1 MRAIAPQADSRREPA
16 PSVIPNGR
24 SVMHN
29 PTTAVLRIDRAA
41 VQKNYATM
49 RAQTAAGVRHGA
61 VLKSDAYG
69 LGARP
74 IAEALV
80 DAGCSLFFVAD
91 LDAALALR
99 AAFPKVAIVALDG
112 YSARRASDYRDHGI
126 VAVAND
132 LHDIA
137 ALRQGASP
145 LPYILKVD
153 TGLNRRGLPLGAVAR
168 LYLAGLFE
176 RLPPTG
182 IMSHLACAA
191 AADHP
196 MNDLQL
202 HRFQQLYALLRPAWG
217 SLAASCGV
225 WLGPRFHF
233 DVTRL
238 GSALFGLNDRRMR
251 PSPLQPVL
259 TLSAEVVE
267 VRALCAGETVGY
279 GGTFRADRPTRLAV
293 VGIGYAQGLPRTDR
307 GLVAR
312 IGGFLAPAVG
322 RLSMEWLTLDVTDVP
337 EPLCHRGTWVRLLD
351 GQTTIDDL
359 ADATGIAAQEILL
372 RLGTACRREHT
383 AFEARTACP
392 EPAMTQV
399 AAIARSPVSVRRD
412 RSP

>member
-1 MRAIAPQADSRREPA
+1 MPNEH
-16 PSVIPNGR
+16 SVTH
-24 SVMHN
+24 SS
-29 PTTAVLRIDRAA
+29 TKAVLRIDRVA

-80 DAGCSLFFVAD
+80 EAGCSLFFVAD
-91 LDAALALR
+91 LEAALALR

-112 YSARRASDYRDHGI
+112 YSPQRACDYRRHDV

-137 ALRQGASP
+137 ALRPGASP
-145 LPYILKVD
+145 APYILNID
-153 TGLNRRGLPLGAVAR
+153 TGLNRRGLPTRAVTR
-168 LYLAGLFE
+168 LYLEGLFN
-176 RLPPTG
+176 RMPPTG
-182 IMSHLACAA
+182 LMSHLACAA
-191 AADHP
+191 EADHP
-196 MNDLQL
+196 MNDLQR

-238 GSALFGLNDRRMR
+238 GSALYGLNDRHMR

-259 TLSAEVVE
+259 TLLAPVVE
-267 VRALCAGETVGY
+267 VRALGAGETVGY
-279 GGTFRADRPTRLAV
+279 GATFRAERPTRLAV
-293 VGIGYAQGLPRTDR
+293 VGMGYAQGLPRTDR

-312 IGGFLAPAVG
+312 IGTFLAPAVG

-351 GQTTIDDL
+351 AQTTIDDL
-359 ADATGIAAQEILL
+359 ADATGMAAQEILL
-372 RLGTACRREHT
+372 RLGAACQREHT
-383 AFEARTACP
+383 AFESRMAFS
-392 EPAMTQV
+392 EPARPEV
-399 AAIARSPVSVRRD
+399 ASVAPSLIPVRRD
-412 RSP
+412 P

>member
-1 MRAIAPQADSRREPA
+1 MNAARIGTRREPTA
-16 PSVIPNGR
+16 SAMPNER
-24 SVMHN
+24 SVTHSA
-29 PTTAVLRIDRAA
+29 TRAVLRIDRVA

-69 LGARP
+69 LGAGP

-80 DAGCSLFFVAD
+80 EAGCSLFFVAD

-112 YSARRASDYRDHGI
+112 YGPQRASDYRDHGI

-145 LPYILKVD
+145 VPYILNID
-153 TGLNRRGLPLGAVAR
+153 TGLNRRGLQPRAAAR
-168 LYLAGLFE
+168 LYLAGMFK
-176 RLPPTG
+176 RLPPSG
-182 IMSHLACAA
+182 LMSHLACAA

-202 HRFQQLYALLRPAWG
+202 HRFQQLYGLLRPAWG

-238 GSALFGLNDRRMR
+238 GSALFGLNDRRTR

-259 TLSAEVVE
+259 TLSAQVVE
-267 VRALCAGETVGY
+267 IRALSPGETVGY
-279 GGTFRADRPTRLAV
+279 GATFRAERPTRLAV
-293 VGIGYAQGLPRTDR
+293 VGMGYAQGLPRTDR

-312 IGGFLAPAVG
+312 IGAYPAPAVG

-337 EPLCHRGTWVRLLD
+337 EPLCHRGTWVSLLD
-351 GQTTIDDL
+351 AQTTIDDL
-359 ADATGIAAQEILL
+359 ADATGAAAQEILL
-372 RLGTACRREHT
+372 RLGGACQREHT
-383 AFEARTACP
+383 AFERRPASH
-392 EPAMTQV
+392 EPAMAKV
-399 AAIARSPVSVRRD
+399 ASTASSPVPVSRD
-412 RSP
+412 R

>member
-1 MRAIAPQADSRREPA
+1 MSAITSRIATRRES
-16 PSVIPNGR
+16 SVSVMPTER
-24 SVMHN
+24 SVTSSS
-29 PTTAVLRIDRAA
+29 PTAVLRINREA

-69 LGARP
+69 LGAGP

-80 DAGCSLFFVAD
+80 EAGCSLFFVAD

-99 AAFPKVAIVALDG
+99 TAFPKVAIVALDG
-112 YSARRASDYRDHGI
+112 YSSKRAPDYRDHGI

-137 ALRQGASP
+137 ALQRDASP
-145 LPYILKVD
+145 PPYILNID
-153 TGLNRRGLPLGAVAR
+153 TGFNRRGLEPPAVTR
-168 LYLAGLFE
+168 LYLEKLFN
-176 RLPPTG
+176 RLPPVG
-182 IMSHLACAA
+182 VMSHLACAA

-202 HRFQQLYALLRPAWG
+202 QRFQQLYGLLRPAWG

-251 PSPLQPVL
+251 PSPLQPVVS
-259 TLSAEVVE
+259 LSAQVIE
-267 VRALCAGETVGY
+267 VRALGAGETVGY
-279 GGTFRADRPTRLAV
+279 GATFRAKRPTRLAV
-293 VGIGYAQGLPRTDR
+293 VGMGYAQGLPRTDH
-307 GLVAR
+307 GLVAQ
-312 IGGFLAPAVG
+312 IGGFPAPAVG

-337 EPLCHRGTWVRLLD
+337 EALCHCGTWVSLLD
-351 GQTTIDDL
+351 AQTTIDDL
-359 ADATGIAAQEILL
+359 ADATGTAAQEILL
-372 RLGTACRREHT
+372 RLGTACQREHT
-383 AFEARTACP
+383 AFEARAACS
-392 EPAMTQV
+392 EPARPEV
-399 AAIARSPVSVRRD
+399 APIAPSLIPVRGD
-412 RSP
+412 R

>member
-1 MRAIAPQADSRREPA
+1 MTPIE
-16 PSVIPNGR
+16 R
-24 SVMHN
+24 SVTHSF
-29 PTTAVLRIDRAA
+29 TRAVLRIDRTA
-41 VQKNYATM
+41 VQKNYAHM

-80 DAGCSLFFVAD
+80 EAGCSLFFVAD

-112 YSARRASDYRDHGI
+112 YSSQRASDYREHDI

-137 ALRQGASP
+137 ALRQGASSP
-145 LPYILKVD
+145 PYLLNID
-153 TGLNRRGLPLGAVAR
+153 TGLNRRGLQPRAVTR
-168 LYLAGLFE
+168 LYLEGLFNE
-176 RLPPTG
+176 LPPTG
-182 IMSHLACAA
+182 LMSHLACAA
-191 AADHP
+191 EADHP
-196 MNDLQL
+196 MNDLQR
-202 HRFQQLYALLRPAWG
+202 HRFQQLYTLMRPAWG

-259 TLSAEVVE
+259 TLSTQVVE
-267 VRALCAGETVGY
+267 VRALGVGETVGY
-279 GGTFRADRPTRLAV
+279 GATFRAERPTRLAV
-293 VGIGYAQGLPRTDR
+293 VGMGYAQGLPRTDR

-312 IGGFLAPAVG
+312 IGEFPAPAVG

-337 EPLCHRGTWVRLLD
+337 EPLCHRGTWVSVLD
-351 GQTTIDDL
+351 AQTTIDDL

-372 RLGTACRREHT
+372 RLGASCRQEHT
-383 AFEARTACP
+383 AFEPRAASS

-399 AAIARSPVSVRRD
+399 VSVAPYPIPVRRD
-412 RSP
+412 R

>member
-1 MRAIAPQADSRREPA
+1 MTSIAPHRENHREPA
-16 PSVIPNGR
+16 A
-24 SVMHN
+24 SVMPNDRSETHGS
-29 PTTAVLRIDRAA
+29 ALLRIDRAA

-80 DAGCSLFFVAD
+80 EAGCSLFFVAD

-99 AAFPKVAIVALDG
+99 AALPNITIAALDG
-112 YSARRASDYRDHGI
+112 CSLQRASEYRDHAI

-137 ALRQGASP
+137 VLRQGASP
-145 LPYILKVD
+145 LPYILNID
-153 TGLNRRGLPLGAVAR
+153 TGLNRRGLPPLAVAG
-168 LYLAGLFE
+168 LYLEGLFN
-176 RLPPTG
+176 RLPPAG
-182 IMSHLACAA
+182 VMSHLACAA

-196 MNDLQL
+196 MNDRQL

-238 GSALFGLNDRRMR
+238 GSALYGLDDRRMR
-251 PSPLQPVL
+251 PSPLEPVL
-259 TLSAEVVE
+259 TLSAQVVE
-267 VRALCAGETVGY
+267 VRALSAGETVGY
-279 GGTFRADRPTRLAV
+279 GATFHAQRPTRLAV
-293 VGIGYAQGLPRTDR
+293 IGMGYAQGLPRTDR

-312 IGGFLAPAVG
+312 IGTFLAPAVG

-337 EPLCHRGTWVRLLD
+337 EALCHRGTWVSLLD
-351 GQTTIDDL
+351 AQATIDDL
-359 ADATGIAAQEILL
+359 ADATGVAAQEILL
-372 RLGTACRREHT
+372 RLGAACRRAHT
-383 AFEARTACP
+383 AFEHRTTFS
-392 EPAMTQV
+392 EPAR
-399 AAIARSPVSVRRD
+399 AGIASGAPSLTAVGGNR
-412 RSP
+412 

>member
-1 MRAIAPQADSRREPA
+1 MPTA
-16 PSVIPNGR
+16 R
-24 SVMHN
+24 SVT
-29 PTTAVLRIDRAA
+29 PSSPTAVLRIDRVA

-80 DAGCSLFFVAD
+80 AAGCSLFFVAD

-112 YSARRASDYRDHGI
+112 YSSKRASDYRDHGI

-137 ALRQGASP
+137 ALQRGASP
-145 LPYILKVD
+145 APYILNID
-153 TGLNRRGLPLGAVAR
+153 TGLNRRGLQPRAVTR
-168 LYLAGLFE
+168 LYLDGLFN
-176 RLPPTG
+176 RLRPMG
-182 IMSHLACAA
+182 VMSHLACAA
-191 AADHP
+191 AANHP

-202 HRFQQLYALLRPAWG
+202 QRFQQLYGILRPAWG
-217 SLAASCGV
+217 SLAASFGV

-233 DVTRL
+233 EVTRL

-259 TLSAEVVE
+259 TLSAQVVE
-267 VRALCAGETVGY
+267 VRTLGVGETAGY
-279 GGTFRADRPTRLAV
+279 GATFRAERPTRLAV
-293 VGIGYAQGLPRTDR
+293 VGMGYAQGLPRTDR

-312 IGGFLAPAVG
+312 IGEFPAPAVG
-322 RLSMEWLTLDVTDVP
+322 RLSMEWLTLDVTNVP
-337 EPLCHRGTWVRLLD
+337 EPLCHRGTWVNLLD
-351 GQTTIDDL
+351 AQTTIDDL
-359 ADATGIAAQEILL
+359 ADATGVAAQEILL
-372 RLGTACRREHT
+372 KLGGGCPREHI
-383 AFEARTACP
+383 AFEACAACHG
-392 EPAMTQV
+392 
-399 AAIARSPVSVRRD
+399 AAIAEAASTAPSPIVVRRD
-412 RSP
+412 RGA

>member
-1 MRAIAPQADSRREPA
+1 
-16 PSVIPNGR
+16 
-24 SVMHN
+24 
-29 PTTAVLRIDRAA
+29 LRIDLVA
-41 VQKNYATM
+41 VQKNYVTM

-80 DAGCSLFFVAD
+80 EAGCSLFFVAD

-112 YSARRASDYRDHGI
+112 YSPQCACDYRHHGVI
-126 VAVAND
+126 AVAND

-137 ALRQGASP
+137 ALQQDASP
-145 LPYILKVD
+145 APYILNID
-153 TGLNRRGLPLGAVAR
+153 TGLNRRGLPTRAVAR
-168 LYLAGLFE
+168 LYLAGLFN
-176 RLPPTG
+176 RLPPAG
-182 IMSHLACAA
+182 LMSHLACAA

-217 SLAASCGV
+217 SLAASCGL

-259 TLSAEVVE
+259 TLSAEVAE
-267 VRALCAGETVGY
+267 VRALSTGESVGY
-279 GGTFRADRPTRLAV
+279 GATFRAERPTRLAV
-293 VGIGYAQGLPRTDR
+293 VGMGYAHGLPRTDR
-307 GLVAR
+307 GLTAR

-337 EPLCHRGTWVRLLD
+337 EPLCRRGTWVSLLD
-351 GQTTIDDL
+351 AQTTIDDL

-372 RLGTACRREHT
+372 RLGAACRREHT
-383 AFEARTACP
+383 AFEPRAAFS
-392 EPAMTQV
+392 EPAMAQV
-399 AAIARSPVSVRRD
+399 PAIAPYSIPLRRD
-412 RSP
+412 R

>member
-1 MRAIAPQADSRREPA
+1 MTAIAPQADSRREPA
-16 PSVIPNGR
+16 PSLIPNGR
-24 SVMHN
+24 SV
-29 PTTAVLRIDRAA
+29 TSSATAVLRIDRMA
-41 VQKNYATM
+41 VQKNYAHM

-80 DAGCSLFFVAD
+80 EAGCTLFFVAD

-112 YSARRASDYRDHGI
+112 YSQQRASDYRDHDI

-137 ALRQGASP
+137 TLRQGTSSA
-145 LPYILKVD
+145 PYILNID
-153 TGLNRRGLPLGAVAR
+153 TGLNRRGLPTRAVAR
-168 LYLAGLFE
+168 LYLAGLFD

-182 IMSHLACAA
+182 VMSHLACAA

-202 HRFQQLYALLRPAWG
+202 RRFQQLYALLRPAWG

-225 WLGPRFHF
+225 WLGPRYHF

-238 GSALFGLNDRRMR
+238 GSALYGLNDRRMR
-251 PSPLQPVL
+251 PSPLQAVL
-259 TLSAEVVE
+259 TLSAQVVE
-267 VRALCAGETVGY
+267 VRALCAAETVGY
-279 GGTFRADRPTRLAV
+279 GAIFRAERPTRLAV
-293 VGIGYAQGLPRTDR
+293 VGMGYAHGLPRTDH

-312 IGGFLAPAVG
+312 IGRFLAPAVG
-322 RLSMEWLTLDVTDVP
+322 RLSMEWLTLDVSDVP
-337 EPLCHRGTWVRLLD
+337 EALCHRGTWVSLLD
-351 GQTTIDDL
+351 VQTTIDDL
-359 ADATGIAAQEILL
+359 ADATGVAAPEIQL

-383 AFEARTACP
+383 AFEPRAASTESAWR
-392 EPAMTQV
+392 EV
-399 AAIARSPVSVRRD
+399 ASVAPSPMPVRRD

>member
-1 MRAIAPQADSRREPA
+1 MTAITPHARSRAEPA
-16 PSVIPNGR
+16 AGALPNENSVT
-24 SVMHN
+24 HN
-29 PTTAVLRIDRAA
+29 SARAVLRIDRVA
-41 VQKNYATM
+41 VQNNYASM
-49 RAQTAAGVRHGA
+49 RALTSPAVRHGA

-69 LGARP
+69 LGATS

-80 DAGCSLFFVAD
+80 AAGCSHFFVAD

-99 AAFPKVAIVALDG
+99 GALPTAAIVAFDG
-112 YSARRASDYRDHGI
+112 YSQQRAADYRNHGI

-137 ALRQGASP
+137 ALRQGPGPTS
-145 LPYILKVD
+145 YILNID
-153 TGLNRRGLPLGAVAR
+153 TGLSRRGLPTHVVTR
-168 LYLAGLFE
+168 LYLEGMFK

-196 MNDLQL
+196 MNDLQRR
-202 HRFQQLYALLRPAWG
+202 RFEQLYALLRPAWG

-238 GSALFGLNDRRMR
+238 GSALFGLNDRRLR

-279 GGTFRADRPTRLAV
+279 GATFRAERPTRLAV
-293 VGIGYAQGLPRTDR
+293 VGMGYAQGLPRTER
-307 GLVAR
+307 GLMAR
-312 IGGFLAPAVG
+312 IGAFRAPAVG

-337 EPLCHRGTWVRLLD
+337 EPLCHRGSWVNLLD
-351 GQTTIDDL
+351 AQTTIDDL
-359 ADATGIAAQEILL
+359 ADATGIAAQELLL
-372 RLGTACRREHT
+372 RLGAACRREHT
-383 AFEARTACP
+383 AIESRAAP
-392 EPAMTQV
+392 SEPAAAQV
-399 AAIARSPVSVRRD
+399 ASVAPYPIPLRKD
-412 RSP
+412 R

>member
-1 MRAIAPQADSRREPA
+1 MTAMSPHTESRREPA
-16 PSVIPNGR
+16 A
-24 SVMHN
+24 SVMSIGSSVTHSA
-29 PTTAVLRIDRAA
+29 TTAVLRIDRMA

-49 RAQTAAGVRHGA
+49 RGQTAAGVRHGA
-61 VLKSDAYG
+61 ILKSDAYG
-69 LGARP
+69 LGAGP

-80 DAGCSLFFVAD
+80 EAGCSLFFVAD

-99 AAFPKVAIVALDG
+99 AVFPKVAIVALDG
-112 YSARRASDYRDHGI
+112 YSPQRASDYRRHDI

-137 ALRQGASP
+137 ALRRGASP
-145 LPYILKVD
+145 APYILSID
-153 TGLNRRGLPLGAVAR
+153 TGLNRRGLQPRVVIG
-168 LYLAGLFE
+168 LYLAGLFN

-182 IMSHLACAA
+182 LMSHLACAA

-238 GSALFGLNDRRMR
+238 GSALYGLNDRRIR

-259 TLSAEVVE
+259 TLSAQVVE
-267 VRALCAGETVGY
+267 VRALCAREIVGY
-279 GGTFRADRPTRLAV
+279 GATFRAERPTRLAV
-293 VGIGYAQGLPRTDR
+293 VGMGYAQGLPRTDR

-322 RLSMEWLTLDVTDVP
+322 RLSMEWLTLDATDVP
-337 EPLCHRGTWVRLLD
+337 EPLCHRGTWVSLLD
-351 GQTTIDDL
+351 AQTTIDDL
-359 ADATGIAAQEILL
+359 ADATGVAAQEILL
-372 RLGTACRREHT
+372 RLGAACHREHT
-383 AFEARTACP
+383 AFEARAASSQPARREVASTAP
-392 EPAMTQV
+392 SL
-399 AAIARSPVSVRRD
+399 IPVRKD
-412 RSP
+412 R